1 MAVTASSIFGD
12 SAGSATSIFAAGKSG
27 GATDAQIAAK
37 TVVDASKQE
46 INRIRGYK
54 PLLTPAE
61 NKRLGEIQT
70 EITKLNEKAANGTLR
85 TDEIEDRAELFL
97 EADTIIGKPSANVE
111 NDDFLDGI
119 REQIDDL
126 LAPRLT
132 PQQENRLETLN
143 TLLAGFE
150 ERLAED
156 NTNVVAIR
164 QVQNI
169 QKQIANIDVPRLV
182 SQLSVSEKQEYDALV
197 EQANEHAGAKLL
209 LNAQESVRVQNLEE
223 TIERVSSSLPA
234 SAAGQPT
241 AASVARAYARLL

>member
-1 MAVTASSIFGD
+1 MVVSATSIFGD
-12 SAGSATSIFAAGKSG
+12 GAGSADSIFAAGKGG
-27 GATDAQIAAK
+27 GATDAQIAAQ
-37 TVVDASKQE
+37 TVVNASKQE

-54 PLLTPAE
+54 PLLTPAD
-61 NKRLGEIQT
+61 NKRLADIQT
-70 EITKLNEKAANGTLR
+70 EITKLNEKASNGTLR
-85 TDEIEDRAELFL
+85 ADEVEDRAALFL

-119 REQIDDL
+119 REKIDDL

-132 PQQENRLETLN
+132 PPQERRLETLN

-156 NTNVVAIR
+156 SSNVIAIR

-182 SQLSVSEKQEYDALV
+182 SQLSVSEKQEYDSLV

-223 TIERVSSSLPA
+223 TIERVSGSLPP

-241 AASVARAYARLL
+241 SASVARAYARFL

>member
-1 MAVTASSIFGD
+1 MVV
-12 SAGSATSIFAAGKSG
+12 SATSIFGGGTADSIFAAGTSG
-27 GATDAQIAAK
+27 GATDAQIAAQ
-37 TVVDASKQE
+37 TVVNASKQE

-61 NKRLGEIQT
+61 NNRLTEIQT
-70 EITKLNEKAANGTLR
+70 EISKLNEKASNGTLR
-85 TDEIEDRAELFL
+85 SDEIEDRAALFL

-119 REQIDDL
+119 RDQIDDL

-132 PQQENRLETLN
+132 PPQERRLETLN
-143 TLLAGFE
+143 TLLTGFE

-156 NTNVVAIR
+156 STNVVAIR

-182 SQLSVSEKQEYDALV
+182 SQLSVSEKQEYDSLV

-209 LNAQESVRVQNLEE
+209 LNSTESVRVQNLEE
-223 TIERVSSSLPA
+223 NIERVSGSLPP

-241 AASVARAYARLL
+241 AASVARAYTRLL